1 VGKVAPSHRARWT
14 HGRRLAA
21 ALALLKDPA
30 LDVLL
35 APAMAFD
42 HLPAKL
48 PSVFGADSGVI
59 CQLICYSGADESA

>member
-1 VGKVAPSHRARWT
+1 VRLVFAGTPLVAV
-14 HGRRLAA
+14 
-21 ALALLKDPA
+21 PA
-30 LDVLL
+30 LDALL